1 MTRTSLIALLIST
14 FLIVG
19 CNNKKAPTPTPT
31 PSPTEVTQEEINNV
45 KTELQKLTGQAT
57 PTGNVAPTVPT
68 KETIL
73 KPQSG
78 YEATGY
84 ASHSYADNKYTLTV
98 LADLPK
104 NTANQTYQAWLL
116 QSPLGSDTQPVKIG
130 QLKIAKSGYML
141 DYSST
146 TDMTNYKYFV
156 ISQESDNDNQIQT
169 PVLTGQVE

>member
-1 MTRTSLIALLIST
+1 MTRTRLIVLLIST

-19 CNNKKAPTPTPT
+19 CNNKKAATPTPT

-57 PTGNVAPTVPT
+57 PTGNATPTTPA

-84 ASHSYADNKYTLTV
+84 ASHSFADNKYTLTV
-98 LADLPK
+98 LADLPQ
-104 NTANQTYQAWLL
+104 ASSGQTYQAWLL
-116 QSPLGSDTQPVKIG
+116 QAPLGSDSQPVKIG

-146 TDMTNYKYFV
+146 TDMTQYKYFV
-156 ISQESDNDNQIQT
+156 ISQETDNDNQIQT
-169 PVLTGQVE
+169 PVLTGQIE